1 MIGKVRYIDYG
12 ERRYRESRTAPILG
26 IEKKDRAE
34 RLGIDERTEGAF
46 SLPASTVTCG
56 YKTQKPTH
64 YKACARDTPQTPN
77 RKKQRKEKNRNMK
90 DENKRTLYLK
100 VRVSPEEM
108 DAIKKKFQN
117 SGMETLS
124 GFVRAMIFEGYI
136 VQMDENKLRQ
146 IYKLA
151 GNIANNINQIAVRVN
166 STGNIY
172 NNDIAEIK
180 ESVNKLWQPLNFL
193 QTKVLQLK
201 H

>member
-1 MIGKVRYIDYG
+1 
-12 ERRYRESRTAPILG
+12 
-26 IEKKDRAE
+26 
-34 RLGIDERTEGAF
+34 
-46 SLPASTVTCG
+46 
-56 YKTQKPTH
+56 
-64 YKACARDTPQTPN
+64 
-77 RKKQRKEKNRNMK
+77 MK

-117 SGMETLS
+117 SGMDSLS

-136 VQMDENKLRQ
+136 VQMDENELRQ

-180 ESVNKLWQPLNFL
+180 EIVNKLWQPLNFL